1 MKTRNIKPKC
11 SRSPKKRG
19 GGGGET
25 RKTMGKTLEKTQE
38 NRNFLTTKKQY

>member
-11 SRSPKKRG
+11 SKSPKKT
-19 GGGGET
+19 GET

-38 NRNFLTTKKQY
+38 NRNFKTTKKQY